1 MKKDTNTKTALIEVA
16 HKLFA
21 DRGYDGV
28 SIADIA
34 GELGITKQA
43 LLHHFGNKEKLY
55 GKVLEGVSERLGEI
69 IQAHE
74 NKSDTKRE
82 QFFSILHDL
91 YEHMNTQKHDARLI
105 MRELLEN
112 QPRIEDKQK
121 WYLRPFLEKLTELI
135 REITIKEQLSSEEG
149 LTRTFQILGAINY
162 FAISDPT
169 LKKMFGKQTYSD
181 VEQLFFNQ
189 LKLMYALDGQ

>member
-55 GKVLEGVSERLGEI
+55 GKVLEGVSERFGEI
-69 IQAHE
+69 I
-74 NKSDTKRE
+74 
-82 QFFSILHDL
+82 I
-91 YEHMNTQKHDARLI
+91 
-105 MRELLEN
+105 
-112 QPRIEDKQK
+112 
-121 WYLRPFLEKLTELI
+121 
-135 REITIKEQLSSEEG
+135 SS
-149 LTRTFQILGAINY
+149 TF
-162 FAISDPT
+162 
-169 LKKMFGKQTYSD
+169 
-181 VEQLFFNQ
+181 
-189 LKLMYALDGQ
+189 

>member
-55 GKVLEGVSERLGEI
+55 GKVLEGVSERFGEI